1 LLVRGESFGRGGRLV
16 QTVAAQAIFARD
28 RHRQAHGFA
37 GTPAG
42 TARIAL
48 ELRAASGTGEA
59 ASGWRVQGWYQGW
72 YFCPICH
79 AALRTFRP
87 DFHLGFISNGSIV
100 LRD

>member
-1 LLVRGESFGRGGRLV
+1 V
-16 QTVAAQAIFARD
+16 QAVAAQAILARD
-28 RHRQAHGFA
+28 RHRQARGFA

-48 ELRAASGTGEA
+48 EFRAASGTSEA
-59 ASGWRVQGWYQGW
+59 ASNWYVQSW

-79 AALRTFRP
+79 GALRTFRP

-100 LRD
+100 RHD